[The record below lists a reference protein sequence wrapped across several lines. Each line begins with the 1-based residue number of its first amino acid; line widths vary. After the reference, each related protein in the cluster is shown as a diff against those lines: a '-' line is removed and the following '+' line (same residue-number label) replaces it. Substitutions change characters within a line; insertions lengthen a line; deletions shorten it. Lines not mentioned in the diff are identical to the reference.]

1 MKVWELLKA
10 LRENK
15 YILLRTY
22 DNKVLGVNCKA
33 GLMSYKR
40 SKLYNSYDGTRF
52 QSFYPINFMEY
63 ISLKNPF
70 L

>member
-15 YILLRTY
+15 YIALRLY
-22 DNKVLGVNCKA
+22 SGKIIGYNCKA

-40 SKLYNSYDGTRF
+40 SKLYNAYDGTRF

-63 ISLKNPF
+63 ISIKNPF